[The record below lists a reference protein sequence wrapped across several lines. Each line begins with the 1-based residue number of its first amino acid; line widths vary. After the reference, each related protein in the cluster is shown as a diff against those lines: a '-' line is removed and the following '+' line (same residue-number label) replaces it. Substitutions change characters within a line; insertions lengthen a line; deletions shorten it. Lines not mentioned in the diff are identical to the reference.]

1 MKRFLILLFLLP
13 CFAVS
18 AQTLKARINTDIRGK
33 IYDPT
38 KAANMYQAIADS
50 LGNSNS
56 NYTGTSPTTISVGGL
71 ASGSNIANLPIS
83 DVIQSIVAPYVNP
96 TFNSF
101 SVSGQPQ
108 TVEATTT
115 LSGSRTFTWSIAAN
129 SGVVPTVTVYD
140 NTAASNLLA
149 GTPNDGSQ
157 SITITT
163 IKLSTNG
170 QTQSWRAIGNNT
182 SPTSTFNS
190 SNFDVTARF
199 YLWQGAVSTV
209 PTTSAGIRALPAN
222 QFYTGSTTFTLNTGT
237 LNDFMV
243 ALPLG
248 RTITNVIDLDALS
261 ANITGQY
268 VLQTAISVV
277 LADGTTTSSYNI
289 YKNTIASAYSSNHRH
304 QITIN

>member
-13 CFAVS
+13 FLAS
-18 AQTLKARINTDIRGK
+18 GQTLKARINSDIRGK
-33 IYDPT
+33 IYDPA
-38 KAANMYQAIADS
+38 KAANMYQAIVDS
-50 LGNSNS
+50 LGNNS
-56 NYTGTSPTTISVGGL
+56 YTGNSPTTVTVGGL
-71 ASGSNIANLPIS
+71 SSGSNISNLPIS

-96 TFNSF
+96 VFTSF

-115 LSGSRTFTWSIAAN
+115 LSGAKTFTWSIAAN
-129 SGVVPTVTVYD
+129 SGVVPTVTIYN
-140 NTAASNLLA
+140 NTTASNLLA

-182 SPTSTFNS
+182 SPTATFNS
-190 SNFDVTARF
+190 ANFDVTARF
-199 YLWQGAVSTV
+199 YLWHGAVSTV
-209 PTTSAGIRALPAN
+209 PTTSAGIRALPSN
-222 QFYTGSTTFTLNTGT
+222 QFYTGGTTFTLNTGT
-237 LNDFMV
+237 LRDFMV
-243 ALPLG
+243 ALPPG
-248 RTITNVIDLDALS
+248 TTITNVIDLDALN

-268 VLQTAISVV
+268 VLQTAIAVV
-277 LADGTTTSSYNI
+277 LADGTTTSTYSI